1 MKDYS
6 EWVAGLRHRPT
17 IFDAEEVLKKD
28 YPLKLPD
35 RRYIHMWNSPEI
47 SEFRGVQTNINAFED
62 RQATAVAEHAQIM
75 QIGRE
80 QGLNTV
86 DISQVADI
94 LSRQER
100 GMSAL
105 NQSVADLN
113 TVHARQEE
121 GRRQEMQSMFE
132 RLAVGQA
139 GAENRANVAQQA
151 SQNMVD
157 MLMADR
163 GRVMSTVTNAG
174 GVVNNVDSRQVDS
187 STHYHQTF
195 VDQTTHNRM
204 LQLIQDNQQQFG
216 TYMQQQN
223 LNQDQMMGLLHRYA
237 SQRPEMTIQYLRP
250 DVPMLQAGPSPMPS
264 PEDTLAIR
272 QNRGV
277 VRAATGPA
285 MVNPQPPGP
294 PGPGPGPSPPGAG
307 ANLPSGAGPI
317 RPLGPERYGPWS
329 GTQKKYRPPSRAAAA
344 AAAIPKEAPR
354 PPPPVQEPVPVAP
367 TPEPIP
373 VPTIG
378 ARAKTP
384 EALKKGPKPRA
395 KAAAQEQELVPQAV
409 PKPRGR
415 SAKRDEEDPRL
426 VPPKSKA
433 PAPLPPPDVVV
444 PQVKPR
450 GRSATKKGPRNKEE
464 VPVAEPKARS
474 RSAKRDEEDPRL
486 VPPRSRSRKASP
498 GSDIPDRIPQ
508 VKPRARSAKKAPD
521 ASETP
526 VEPKRAKSR
535 SKTPAHKETPFP
547 DTPLHP
553 HSHTARF
560 DPDDEDMI
568 PVPRVPKP
576 SRSGKNS
583 KMKRIAQALAPDVLT
598 TPSVTPGKM
607 PKGGLIPAAGPQGN
621 RQPKVMKVKV
631 HPINKYAV
639 LKQNAKAPAK
649 AAKMKTALESYAK
662 FKQGRAPKSLEIL
675 HDLRGSMVTA

>member
-250 DVPMLQAGPSPMPS
+250 DADVPMLQAGPSPMPS

-409 PKPRGR
+409 HKPRGR
-415 SAKRDEEDPRL
+415 L
-426 VPPKSKA
+426 
-433 PAPLPPPDVVV
+433 
-444 PQVKPR
+444 
-450 GRSATKKGPRNKEE
+450 
-464 VPVAEPKARS
+464 
-474 RSAKRDEEDPRL
+474 AKRDEEDPRL
-486 VPPRSRSRKASP
+486 VPPRSKSREAPP